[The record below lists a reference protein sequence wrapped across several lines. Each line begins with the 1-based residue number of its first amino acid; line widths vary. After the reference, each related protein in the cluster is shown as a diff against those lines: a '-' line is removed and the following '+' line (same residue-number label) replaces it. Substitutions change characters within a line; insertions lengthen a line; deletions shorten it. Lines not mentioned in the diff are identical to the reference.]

1 MFVRRNKE
9 LAQTVCILI
18 LLATIG
24 YSIFLYNSLQ
34 VKLQNTETKN
44 VKLESQHVSLSNQ
57 LQKIY
62 ADHARAQGLYEIEK
76 QEHIKTKQDLE
87 NSEIAHKEEVEKMNM
102 KNFEDRNQ
110 LKNEFMELKQS
121 KEETEIKLRQS
132 ENEVDELKSNNQL
145 VEKNHKMDI
154 QKIQN
159 EEQARSDALTN
170 LEKQYKALTAMNEQY
185 RSSNQVLLS
194 KLDFYQNETQYY
206 NNLKNVLMNLGVDA
220 LDLKNT
226 RLLSLSQSDR
236 SLLFSHFG
244 SDDEQVELVQKNRL
258 QVDEIEEKRKQ
269 ALENQ
274 RQAKAD
280 RDRILQIR
288 AKKYIQ

>member
-1 MFVRRNKE
+1 
-9 LAQTVCILI
+9 
-18 LLATIG
+18 
-24 YSIFLYNSLQ
+24 
-34 VKLQNTETKN
+34 
-44 VKLESQHVSLSNQ
+44 
-57 LQKIY
+57 
-62 ADHARAQGLYEIEK
+62 
-76 QEHIKTKQDLE
+76 
-87 NSEIAHKEEVEKMNM
+87 MNM

-244 SDDEQVELVQKNRL
+244 SDDKQVELVQKNRL

-288 AKKYIQ
+288 AKNNPLKAATNGEPTINQPLTRNQSSTNNQPLTRNQLSTNNQPLTRNQLSTKNQLSTNNQPLTRNQL